1 MRFTSDEL
9 LFLNSITQESAP
21 FGVFFNKIKKEDGKE
36 KAEIAKAELIKKG
49 IITDKGIT
57 AFGFGMIKI
66 WGEYCN
72 AYKYLVINRTLIG
85 LIDER
90 RCIVVYRD
98 GAGYEIASGDKAEII
113 YACLKEYD
121 FLRRADD
128 KTVPEFLKE
137 DVEYD
142 DIVKKIHELGVN
154 AMNVGVF
161 PKGRKPGE
169 EGFFYYDKKT
179 IYHYNLHTK
188 TERIVNP
195 SSARKYLMEKLDI
208 NMEEYANG

>member
-1 MRFTSDEL
+1 MKFTSDEL
-9 LFLNSITQESAP
+9 LFLNSITQDSAP
-21 FGVFFNKIKKEDGKE
+21 FGVFFDKIKKEDGK
-36 KAEIAKAELIKKG
+36 KKAELAKSGLINKG
-49 IITDKGIT
+49 ILTDKTIT

-66 WGEYCN
+66 WSEYCN
-72 AYKYLVINRTLIG
+72 AYKYLVINKTLIG

-90 RCIVVYRD
+90 RCVVVYRD
-98 GAGYEIASGDKAEII
+98 GGGYEIASGDKAEII

-128 KTVPEFLKE
+128 KTILESLKE

-154 AMNVGVF
+154 VMNVGIF
-161 PKGRKPGE
+161 PEGRKPGE
-169 EGFFYYDKKT
+169 EGFFYYDEKT

-188 TERIVNP
+188 TERIVRP
-195 SSARKYLMEKLDI
+195 SAIRKYLMERLDI
-208 NMEEYANG
+208 NLEVYANG